1 MRGEGEGAGKGE
13 REKDLIFAVEA
24 HLMCKKYS
32 YYFPFKI

>member
-1 MRGEGEGAGKGE
+1 MKSE
-13 REKDLIFAVEA
+13 REGVGKEKEKKDLIFAVEV